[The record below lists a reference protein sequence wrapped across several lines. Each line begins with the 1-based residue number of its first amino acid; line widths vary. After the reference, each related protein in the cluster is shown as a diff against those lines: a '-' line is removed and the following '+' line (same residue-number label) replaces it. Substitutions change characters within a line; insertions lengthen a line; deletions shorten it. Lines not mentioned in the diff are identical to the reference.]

1 MANYYTNE
9 KNVQIVISLLK
20 QHGIKKVVASP
31 GSTNMT
37 FVGSIQQDPYF
48 EIYSSVDE
56 RSAAYIA
63 CGLSAESGEPV
74 VLSCTGATA
83 SRNYLPGLT
92 EAYYRK
98 LPILSITS
106 TQVTSKVGHHIAQIT
121 DRSSLP
127 NDIVNYSV
135 YIPLVKDEDDLWDCE
150 IKANKALLELS
161 RRGGGPVHINL
172 ATGYSTDYSVKE
184 LPKSRI
190 IRRISQTDKFPKLP
204 NGKIAIFIG
213 SHKIMSERLSNAIDN
228 FCSSNN
234 AIAFCDHTSN
244 YDGKYKVLYSLVA
257 GQRLFDKSESRPEI
271 MIHIGEITGD
281 YLSLGIVGKEV
292 WRVNDDGEIRDTFC
306 KLTNVFEMPE
316 EVFLENY
323 TLNDKSDDSYLQFC
337 NHQLIETRNKIPD
350 LPFSNIWIAAKIA
363 HLIPDGSTVHFG
375 ILNSLRSWNFFELP
389 NSVISASN
397 VGGFGIDGNIS
408 SLLGASLFNKNKL
421 YFGIVGDLAFF
432 YDINALGNRHVGNNL
447 RILLVNNGKGTEFRR
462 FDHAGALFGDDADKF
477 IAAAGHFGNKS
488 TKLVKNF
495 SENIGF
501 EYMSASDKSEFEKV
515 YKRFLTPE
523 LTEKPILLEVFTNS
537 DEESNALEIIT
548 GLESKNNLKV
558 RDFAKQ
564 LFGKKGT
571 EIIKKVITG

>member
-1 MANYYTNE
+1 
-9 KNVQIVISLLK
+9 
-20 QHGIKKVVASP
+20 
-31 GSTNMT
+31 
-37 FVGSIQQDPYF
+37 
-48 EIYSSVDE
+48 
-56 RSAAYIA
+56 
-63 CGLSAESGEPV
+63 
-74 VLSCTGATA
+74 
-83 SRNYLPGLT
+83 
-92 EAYYRK
+92 
-98 LPILSITS
+98 
-106 TQVTSKVGHHIAQIT
+106 
-121 DRSSLP
+121 
-127 NDIVNYSV
+127 
-135 YIPLVKDEDDLWDCE
+135 
-150 IKANKALLELS
+150 
-161 RRGGGPVHINL
+161 
-172 ATGYSTDYSVKE
+172 
-184 LPKSRI
+184 
-190 IRRISQTDKFPKLP
+190 
-204 NGKIAIFIG
+204 
-213 SHKIMSERLSNAIDN
+213 
-228 FCSSNN
+228 
-234 AIAFCDHTSN
+234 
-244 YDGKYKVLYSLVA
+244 
-257 GQRLFDKSESRPEI
+257 
-271 MIHIGEITGD
+271 
-281 YLSLGIVGKEV
+281 
-292 WRVNDDGEIRDTFC
+292 
-306 KLTNVFEMPE
+306 MPE